1 MQGCVRVVLGIACI
15 CWVTLSVAAAEP
27 TLRAGDDLYRP
38 PIEWSS
44 WMRVG
49 YGVERSAPDLEARAI
64 TLPTTR
70 ATSSWQGALGA
81 DASLA
86 LSIRGN
92 VRFGAWTEQRGLAA
106 HDAFVGGELVLTAV
120 PSHWDEFLYD
130 GSGILALR
138 AGRSSTSSTAMLAF
152 GWLAPWWLE
161 GPCANRFY
169 DIYTGVCSPRSPRI
183 ARYMVGVRGVV
194 TLTRVIDDPRVWSA
208 TFGIEVE
215 PLGALRMLLVRRSWY

>member
-1 MQGCVRVVLGIACI
+1 MRGCTRVVLVIACVS
-15 CWVTLSVAAAEP
+15 WVSLAAAEP
-27 TLRAGDDLYRP
+27 ALRAGDDLYRP

-44 WMRVG
+44 WIRVG

-64 TLPTTR
+64 TLPTMR

-86 LSIRGN
+86 LSIHGN
-92 VRFGAWTEQRGLAA
+92 VRFGAWTEQRGLTAR
-106 HDAFVGGELVLTAV
+106 DAFVGGELVLTAV
-120 PSHWDEFLYD
+120 PSHWDEFMYD

-138 AGRSSTSSTAMLAF
+138 AGRSSTSSTAMVAF

-169 DIYTGVCSPRSPRI
+169 DIYTGVCSPRSRRT

-194 TLTRVIDDPRVWSA
+194 TLTREIDDPRVWSA